1 MIGVFTL
8 LYIGG
13 AYLGAREGLMFYQ
26 RFRRVVRRNE
36 INGLKIKHLD
46 MYMGGGYLL
55 LDPKELKVL
64 DGYERDEL
72 VVAVSINFD
81 TVVPKHVDDDWAPP
95 PPPTQAPVVTK
106 QASADGKDGNLFNG
120 MFKSSRAK
128 ADAPSDSGPI
138 VPAIVPPPPPKPRD
152 IRRRRRFR
160 SG

>member
-81 TVVPKHVDDDWAPP
+81 TVVPKHVDDDWVPP

-106 QASADGKDGNLFNG
+106 QASARQKPNI
-120 MFKSSRAK
+120 SRAN
-128 ADAPSDSGPI
+128 AGQEPPAP
-138 VPAIVPPPPPKPRD
+138 A
-152 IRRRRRFR
+152 
-160 SG
+160 

>member
-81 TVVPKHVDDDWAPP
+81 TVIPK
-95 PPPTQAPVVTK
+95 
-106 QASADGKDGNLFNG
+106 SLE
-120 MFKSSRAK
+120 
-128 ADAPSDSGPI
+128 
-138 VPAIVPPPPPKPRD
+138 
-152 IRRRRRFR
+152 
-160 SG
+160 